1 MPDNTE
7 CKPTNRTDVNL
18 YTLAWVIIVGF
29 FVLVGLL
36 IFRPLPDDS
45 GGVVMTLFG
54 SLAAAFGAVVQYFFG
69 SSAGSAVKTEI
80 LSREKVK

>member
-1 MPDNTE
+1 MPDNPE
-7 CKPTNRTDVNL
+7 CTPTNRTDVNL

-45 GGVVMTLFG
+45 GGVVMMLFG